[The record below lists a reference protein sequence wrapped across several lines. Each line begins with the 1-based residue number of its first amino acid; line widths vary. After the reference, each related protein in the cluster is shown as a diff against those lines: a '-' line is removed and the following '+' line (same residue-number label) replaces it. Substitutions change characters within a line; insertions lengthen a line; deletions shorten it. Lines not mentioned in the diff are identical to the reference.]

1 MLRNTKNHI
10 ALCLRSTFDRH
21 NVVMKFEQNGFVL
34 RVYERFADIMNA
46 AEEML
51 LSGQSSL
58 VIASVQNGGLAL
70 TEALHKQH
78 GTSRVPVVLL
88 DPEGDVRAAIR
99 ALQLG
104 VAEYLVN
111 GTQDDAVES
120 QISRLHELL
129 SEQTESDAAS
139 SAHSVAHTGTSAKTN
154 HITEAV
160 KVEVSFDASLRAIR
174 KGDMWVSL
182 SPIEWRLFE
191 ELLHNRGRV
200 VTFGDLVKLGLN
212 RTIVS
217 AVETSLLRLH
227 MSRLRAKLQQNFG
240 RELNIITLR
249 GRGYMLA

>member
-21 NVVMKFEQNGFVL
+21 TVVTKFEQYGFVL
-34 RVYERFADIMNA
+34 RVYERFADIMSA

-51 LSGQSSL
+51 LSGESSL

-70 TEALHKQH
+70 TEALQKQH
-78 GTSRVPVVLL
+78 GSSRVPVVLL

-104 VAEYLVN
+104 VADYLVN
-111 GTQDDAVES
+111 GTHDETVEH
-120 QISRLHELL
+120 QISKLHGLL
-129 SEQTESDAAS
+129 TEKTDAALAVS
-139 SAHSVAHTGTSAKTN
+139 TQNAAHQTNPAATASAHETIKA
-154 HITEAV
+154 
-160 KVEVSFDASLRAIR
+160 EVSFDASLRAIR

-200 VTFGDLVKLGLN
+200 VSFGDLVKLGLN
-212 RTIVS
+212 RTTVS